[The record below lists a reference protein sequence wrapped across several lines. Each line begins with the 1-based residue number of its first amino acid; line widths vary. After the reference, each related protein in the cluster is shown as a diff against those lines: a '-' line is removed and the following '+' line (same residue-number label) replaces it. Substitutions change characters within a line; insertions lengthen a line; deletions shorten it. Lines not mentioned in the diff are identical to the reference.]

1 MVTRG
6 VKNGYKCTS
15 SPPCLEMLIIVM
27 SHPVP
32 GSHGILVAVYC
43 SFFIA
48 KMAMFLS
55 LVLFALTETFA
66 NEVYANV
73 WAVKMSG
80 GQREVENFFLPYDI
94 HMRTP
99 SSYTFPLTSETEVS
113 FSEVFLECF

>member
-1 MVTRG
+1 MFGDANNSNESSSSRFPRYTR
-6 VKNGYKCTS
+6 N
-15 SPPCLEMLIIVM
+15 CLLFI
-27 SHPVP
+27 
-32 GSHGILVAVYC
+32 
-43 SFFIA
+43 FIA
-48 KMAMFLS
+48 KMAMFLG

-73 WAVKMSG
+73 WAVKMSN
-80 GQREVENFFLPYDI
+80 GQREIENFFLPYDI